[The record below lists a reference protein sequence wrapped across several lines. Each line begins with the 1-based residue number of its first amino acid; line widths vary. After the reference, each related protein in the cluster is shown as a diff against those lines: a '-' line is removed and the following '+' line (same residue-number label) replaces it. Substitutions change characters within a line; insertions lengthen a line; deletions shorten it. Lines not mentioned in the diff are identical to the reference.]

1 MPARARAAWSSAAN
15 RANAEWSLSR
25 AGGICHTASHGRP
38 RWHGLV
44 GHRYACSI
52 ALPKRSAVAT
62 RCAGNRNRRERRP
75 MAANLPAAAAPPV
88 TARVFAGDAG
98 QVRAARRFVAGALDG
113 CTGVSDAL
121 LCVSELAT
129 NAVLHSRSGRPGGRF
144 TVRATRQAGSVRV
157 EVTDEGGPW
166 GHERDGDGQGGRG
179 RG

>member
-1 MPARARAAWSSAAN
+1 
-15 RANAEWSLSR
+15 
-25 AGGICHTASHGRP
+25 
-38 RWHGLV
+38 
-44 GHRYACSI
+44 
-52 ALPKRSAVAT
+52 
-62 RCAGNRNRRERRP
+62 

-98 QVRAARRFVAGALDG
+98 EVRAARRFLAGVLGG
-113 CTGVSDAL
+113 CPAAGDAL

-166 GHERDGDGQGGRG
+166 GHERDGDGQRGGGRG
-179 RG
+179 ARGREEQSGRGLLIVGELASRWGRDDSSAGRTVWFEIDW

>member
-1 MPARARAAWSSAAN
+1 
-15 RANAEWSLSR
+15 
-25 AGGICHTASHGRP
+25 
-38 RWHGLV
+38 
-44 GHRYACSI
+44 
-52 ALPKRSAVAT
+52 
-62 RCAGNRNRRERRP
+62 

-98 QVRAARRFVAGALDG
+98 QVRETRRFLAGVLDG
-113 CTGVSDAL
+113 CPAADDAL

-166 GHERDGDGQGGRG
+166 RREREADGQSGRG
-179 RG
+179 LLIVGELASRWGREDGAGRRTVWFELDW